1 MLTVVGR
8 AGGADLTAIIYERGE
23 DAPTFRGAPDENA
36 PYVLLCDEFYEVEG
50 GGSTAVIDGAM
61 ICIAF
66 KTPIPL
72 GFETKDQ
79 ALAGAKDHIRTQFA
93 RIGLPESDVV
103 IESKKRRR

>member
-1 MLTVVGR
+1 MLNVVGR

-23 DAPTFRGAPDENA
+23 DAPSFRGAPDEDA

-50 GGSTAVIDGAM
+50 GGSTAIIDGTT

-66 KTPIPL
+66 ETPIPR

-93 RIGLPESDVV
+93 RIGLRESEVD
-103 IESKKRRR
+103 IEFKKRRG